1 MVYQKIKIELS
12 EILGSESNRITIRFS
27 TTVGS
32 GHIFLTELLTNSLI
46 INKLDGGLIY
56 VWH

>member
-46 INKLDGGLIY
+46 NKLDGGLIY